1 MFNFLLL
8 SLNKKKEMRFE
19 ALGKVHRITTIQNLP
34 INLDKAWEFFSS
46 PENLATITPDGLNF
60 KILSGA
66 DEKIFP
72 GQIIQYK
79 VNPLPFFS
87 TTWVTEITYVQD
99 QEYFVDEQRYGPY
112 AFWHH
117 KHFFKA
123 IEGGTQIIDVVDFK
137 APFGWIGR
145 KLSTPLIKREL
156 KKIFTYRND
165 KLIELFGTYKNN

>member
-1 MFNFLLL
+1 MKFQ
-8 SLNKKKEMRFE
+8 S
-19 ALGKVHRITTIQNLP
+19 LGKVHRITTTQNLP
-34 INLDKAWEFFSS
+34 IELKSAWEFFSS
-46 PENLATITPDGLNF
+46 PKNLATITPDGLNF

-87 TTWVTEITYVQD
+87 SIWVTEITHVQD
-99 QEYFVDEQRYGPY
+99 QEYFIDEQRYGPY

-117 KHFFKA
+117 KHFFKT

-145 KLSTPLIKREL
+145 KLSNPLIKREL

-165 KLIELFGTYKNN
+165 KLIELFGTHKNN